1 MSAQLRRL
9 QLFNIQFT
17 RDVSSENIS
26 PSSSVWAVSL
36 STWLPKLH
44 LNLPETPKQFTRL
57 NMSRK
62 ARQIVSIPPW
72 VGLVQNLSLVLAEFW
87 RGSNLTLIDKFLSS
101 HDVAM
106 QCWTTTD
113 MRLYYNA
120 TTEPPLRTC
129 LVSARTPSLLVSVLQ
144 LLEGARCQH
153 WYTSERERVGVA
165 PQKVIWYYNILL

>member
-1 MSAQLRRL
+1 MVVLRR
-9 QLFNIQFT
+9 FA
-17 RDVSSENIS
+17 S
-26 PSSSVWAVSL
+26 PSCSYLAGWIALVFQGDSCGALVS
-36 STWLPKLH
+36 KLRGS
-44 LNLPETPKQFTRL
+44 QVRL
-57 NMSRK
+57 
-62 ARQIVSIPPW
+62 RQIVSVPPW
-72 VGLVQNLSLVLAEFW
+72 VGLVQNLSLVLTEFW